1 MDYMAQLDRLI
12 EAPVYVI
19 DFLPEPVPASRG
31 RVWRKAEKWF
41 STRREYRRLYRK
53 FLRLLI
59 KLSCFCDFAV
69 SYGPDWEEHPSPK
82 RLEEL
87 VNKCTGRRKGY
98 FNLLLDQDRAMII
111 LNGDDLYLS
120 VYGPD
125 LRLRRLLCRLA
136 QSEGLFL
143 RQPRSSPEP

>member
-19 DFLPEPVPASRG
+19 DLLPEQVPASRG
-31 RVWRKAEKWF
+31 RAWRKAEKWF
-41 STRREYRRLYRK
+41 FSRREYRRLYRK

-59 KLSCFCDFAV
+59 KLSCFCDFTV
-69 SYGPDWEEHPSPK
+69 SYGPDWEENPSPK
-82 RLEEL
+82 RLERL
-87 VNKCTGRRKGY
+87 VEQCTGRRKDY
-98 FNLLLDQDRAMII
+98 FNLLIDQGRAMII
-111 LNGDDLYLS
+111 LNGDDLCLS

-125 LRLRRLLCRLA
+125 LRLRQLLCRLA

-143 RQPRSSPEP
+143 RQPQPPSEP